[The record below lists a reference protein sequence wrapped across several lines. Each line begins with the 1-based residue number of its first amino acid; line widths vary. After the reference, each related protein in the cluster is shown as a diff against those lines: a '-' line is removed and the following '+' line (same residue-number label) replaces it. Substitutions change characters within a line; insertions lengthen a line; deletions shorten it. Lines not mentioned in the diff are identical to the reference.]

1 MRRSKLHHSLALCLS
16 LSLCGLTACELE
28 VPTPGDQQ
36 EGETLKDKVVE
47 TVTGAQQGSGSVE
60 LRMVDLSELSARAIP
75 ALDISSMQAEIT
87 VKAIAVRRCLNGAEE
102 TAQPDDSDNAQEPD
116 FAEQDA
122 ESTEAGQVE
131 ETQHEPEEEASQD
144 EASEPIESGI
154 LARRGKKGPPADR
167 SDDKVDGLDL
177 PETLE
182 QELPEL
188 DQEAEDIDE
197 PDRPDEDKLDELDE
211 PDKPQPEQD
220 DGDTVATD
228 QELAEQGDAP
238 GACERSQWIVI
249 KQDSLK
255 IDLLNLSNMDAG
267 GLLAKGE
274 LPVGTY
280 RGIRLIIS
288 EAQVR
293 VGEQEANLMIPSGKA
308 SGLKIKAGFE
318 VQEDGQVEIDLGFDL
333 SNSLRK
339 HRKHGWMLRPVLRA
353 KKRRE

>member
-1 MRRSKLHHSLALCLS
+1 MRTSPLHHSLALCLS
-16 LSLCGLTACELE
+16 VSLCGLTACELE

-36 EGETLKDKVVE
+36 GGETLKDKVVE
-47 TVTGAQQGSGSVE
+47 TVAGAQKGSGSME
-60 LRMVDLSELSARAIP
+60 LRMVDLSDLSARALP
-75 ALDISSMQAEIT
+75 ALDTSDMQAEIT
-87 VKAIAVRRCLNGAEE
+87 VKAIAVRRCLNSAEE
-102 TAQPDDSDNAQEPD
+102 TPQPADSDNAAEPD
-116 FAEQDA
+116 STGQDA
-122 ESTEAGQVE
+122 ESTEADQVE
-131 ETQHEPEEEASQD
+131 ETQQEPKEEASQK
-144 EASEPIESGI
+144 ESSEPLESGI
-154 LARRGKKGPPADR
+154 LARRGKKRPPADR
-167 SDDKVDGLDL
+167 PDKKVDGFEH

-182 QELPEL
+182 QELPEVG
-188 DQEAEDIDE
+188 QK
-197 PDRPDEDKLDELDE
+197 DEDVDEL
-211 PDKPQPEQD
+211 DKPQPAQD
-220 DGDTVATD
+220 DGDTVTTD

-238 GACERSQWIVI
+238 GACERSQWILI

-288 EAQVR
+288 EARVR